1 MASTFMVE
9 FVFDGVDDPNGETA
23 DSIAE
28 ALSAECKVWVE
39 DFAAKSVC
47 VVDAFGEESED
58 ATD

>member
-1 MASTFMVE
+1 MAVTFMVE

-23 DSIAE
+23 DVIAE

-47 VVDAFGEESED
+47 VVDAFGEESKDE
-58 ATD
+58 

>member
-1 MASTFMVE
+1 MAVTFMVE

-28 ALSAECKVWVE
+28 ALSASCKVWVE

-47 VVDAFGEESED
+47 VVDAFGEEV
-58 ATD
+58 